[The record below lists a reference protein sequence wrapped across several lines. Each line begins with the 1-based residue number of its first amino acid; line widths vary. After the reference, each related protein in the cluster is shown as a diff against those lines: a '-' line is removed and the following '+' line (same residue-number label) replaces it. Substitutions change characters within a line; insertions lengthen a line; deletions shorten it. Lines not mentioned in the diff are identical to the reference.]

1 MNHLKNIAVK
11 YGVDYER
18 LLRQSRLVRAS
29 HVVLAVLV
37 AFVYQSQRDFSH
49 YAFWRSSGGGVLAI
63 LAVPV
68 WPYAMSC
75 VILWRRTT
83 LHWARAWIFCFGMLL
98 ISVAL
103 CFWYLSPLS
112 RLYGLQGNLIVTWF
126 QFVTFGYFGKW
137 AFEDAFDDYKQE
149 RW

>member
-1 MNHLKNIAVK
+1 MSHLKNITVK
-11 YGVDYER
+11 NGVEYER
-18 LLRQSRLVRAS
+18 LVRQNRLVRWS

-49 YAFWRSSGGGVLAI
+49 YAFWRSSGGAVLAI

-68 WPYAMSC
+68 WPYAVSC

-83 LHWARAWIFCFGMLL
+83 MHWARARIFCFGMLL

-112 RLYGLQGNLIVTWF
+112 HSYGLQGNLIVTWF
-126 QFVTFGYFGKW
+126 QFVTFGYFGRW
-137 AFEDAFDDYKQE
+137 AFEDAFDDYK
-149 RW
+149 

>member
-1 MNHLKNIAVK
+1 MKNIAVK
-11 YGVDYER
+11 NGVVYER
-18 LLRQSRLVRAS
+18 LLRQTVLVRSS
-29 HVVLAVLV
+29 HVALGVVV

-68 WPYAMSC
+68 WPYAISC

-83 LHWARAWIFCFGMLL
+83 VHWARAWIFCFGMLL
-98 ISVAL
+98 ISVVL
-103 CFWYLSPLS
+103 CFWYLSPVS
-112 RLYGLQGNLIVTWF
+112 RLYGLNGNLIVTWF

-137 AFEDAFDDYKQE
+137 AFEDSFDEYKQE
-149 RW
+149 RS